1 MPGYLNV
8 PEWFLRITAWAATA
22 FVVLF
27 VPWAAWMSRQVIEF
41 GTHLDQI
48 PELSQ
53 RITVIETEID
63 VHGQAIK
70 RLQKIQGF
78 KLRKP

>member
-1 MPGYLNV
+1 MPGYLQV

-22 FVVLF
+22 FVLLF

-48 PELSQ
+48 PAIAQ
-53 RITVIETEID
+53 RVTVIETE
-63 VHGQAIK
+63 VGQQGQAIR
-70 RLQKIQGF
+70 RLQKIREF
-78 KLRKP
+78 KMRPQ